1 MRFPWSPD
9 PERKRATEAL
19 ERCRVALITD
29 DYDMATAA
37 LDEAESVSGAIRPQ
51 TIAYYR
57 NLSAGER

>member
-1 MRFPWSPD
+1 M
-9 PERKRATEAL
+9 
-19 ERCRVALITD
+19 ALITD

-57 NLSAGER
+57 NLIAGER